1 MLGVICGGVFHEDD
15 FLKNGRRHS
24 YTAICPI
31 FINTYLFMKAH
42 KVKRTLLDIITN
54 RNGQTARIFPSL
66 LYEKFRQSCTKYIDS
81 FLNLLLKMFDQA
93 IHRSLMSH
101 RAPSPISKLFLVAE
115 QPLQP
120 FLKTTTLILG
130 GGGGGTLSHS
140 FCAWLRICTSHI

>member
-1 MLGVICGGVFHEDD
+1 MLGITRGGVFHEDD
-15 FLKNGRRHS
+15 FLQNGRRHS

-54 RNGQTARIFPSL
+54 RNGQTVRIFPSL
-66 LYEKFRQSCTKYIDS
+66 LYEKFRQSCTKYIET

-93 IHRSLMSH
+93 IHRALMSH
-101 RAPSPISKLFLVAE
+101 RAPSPNFKVVLSCRAAIPTFSQDNNIDFRGRGA
-115 QPLQP
+115 
-120 FLKTTTLILG
+120 
-130 GGGGGTLSHS
+130 LSHN